1 MTEPT
6 HSFSPTE
13 VRRASS
19 WVLRRAA
26 LGTAAAIIF
35 GAALG
40 ALIGS
45 ISPDPLGWMLGGA
58 GFGAIGG
65 PVFGLVEAL
74 VIPAGTSR
82 TGWSRC
88 MAVHGGV
95 GGVVFGGVALVALGS
110 AAPDRI
116 IPELGELLGWGVF
129 GAVTGVVFG
138 GIVGAFHAL
147 SAGREERVG
156 RPVGKQTHRMDEV

>member
-1 MTEPT
+1 MAEPT
-6 HSFSPTE
+6 HPLSPTE

-19 WVLRRAA
+19 WVLRRAV
-26 LGTAAAIIF
+26 LDTATAIIF
-35 GAALG
+35 GAVLG

-45 ISPDPLGWMLGGA
+45 ISPDPLGWVLGGA

-74 VIPAGTSR
+74 VIPAGTGR
-82 TGWSRC
+82 AGLSRC

-110 AAPDRI
+110 ASPGRI

-129 GAVTGVVFG
+129 GAVTGAVFG
-138 GIVGAFHAL
+138 GIVGASHSL
-147 SAGREERVG
+147 SAGREARVG
-156 RPVGKQTHRMDEV
+156 GLGGKQTHRVEEV